1 MLPNLKKISAKTVG
15 LKQTMKAVRSG
26 RAREVYLA
34 RDVDGHLSCK
44 VADLCNSFQVPVIM
58 VDSMKELGEACGI
71 QVGAAAAAILKEST
85 E

>member
-34 RDVDGHLSCK
+34 RDVDGRLSCE
-44 VADLCNSFQVPVIM
+44 VTALCSSFNVPVIF

-71 QVGAAAAAILKEST
+71 QVGAATAAVLKESA